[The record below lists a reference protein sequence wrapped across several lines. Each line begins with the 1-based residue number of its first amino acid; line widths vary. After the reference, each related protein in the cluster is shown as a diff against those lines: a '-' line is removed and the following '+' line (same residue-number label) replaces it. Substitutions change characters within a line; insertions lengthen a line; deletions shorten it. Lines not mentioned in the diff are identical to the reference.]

1 MPDHVELRTG
11 AYYDSVTLMQ
21 VSRAVAATPG
31 VQAAQVAMAT
41 ELNLDVLRGMGFE
54 VPPSAPNDLVV
65 AIRGDESAIAAGLGA
80 LEAALVGS
88 RSAATGSAGLGA
100 APPPHTL
107 GRAIRLSGADL
118 ALVSVPGEHAVA
130 EALDAVRAGISVM
143 VFSDNVPVED
153 EVRLKDA
160 AAAAGV
166 LVMGP
171 DCGTAVIG
179 GVGLGFANV
188 VRPGPVGLVA
198 ASGTGAQQVMCLLD
212 TAGVGISHCLGVGG
226 RDLSSA
232 VAGRSTKQA
241 LAALAADP
249 ATETIVVVSK
259 PPAPEVLAD
268 LEAYAATLGKP
279 VHWATLGPGRPDL
292 TAAVEDVLF
301 ATGHPV
307 PERWRTWRPGVSDDE
322 WSELTPEARRAAVQG
337 SSLRGLFC
345 GGTLADEAMLITAEH
360 LGDIRSNIPLRPDL
374 ALGPDLRDPGH
385 VVIDF
390 GDDALTRG
398 RAHPMID
405 PSLRLER
412 ITVEAADPTCGVL
425 LLDLVLGHG
434 AHPDPAPELSDA
446 VRAARATASAEGRHL
461 DVVVSLNG
469 TEGDPQGLQR
479 STGHLVQAG
488 AVVIL
493 SNAAATRE
501 ALRLLGHDTN
511 AQASGGAAY
520 STEEWPLSTAHE
532 ERAPDRG
539 TAGTAYAIGAG
550 ERAALGTEPLHGL
563 LSAEVSVAAAGVSLL
578 ADSLRAQA
586 VSVTEAAWQPPL
598 PGTATDLRRVLA
610 DPQRD
615 TANAEALRRMTAAGA
630 DLVDVRPASEALGLE
645 RGTFLHAGPPIT
657 FDRASGPLRG
667 ALVGAMLLE
676 GLADT
681 AEQAEERLAKGD
693 GITLEPCHHRDAV
706 GPMAGVVSP
715 SMWVYELRDE
725 VHDHTSWC
733 SLNEGLGKVLRYGA
747 YGPEVI
753 DRLRWMNAVLGPILQ
768 QAVRARADQQGPIDI
783 KAIIAQMLQMGDE
796 GHNRNR
802 AGSLMLLREL
812 LPTMITADASS
823 TDIAEAVRFSGANE
837 HFFLNLGMPA
847 CKLSTLAAHGI
858 PGSSVVTTMA
868 RNGTDFGIRVSGT
881 GDAWFTGPANTP
893 EGLFLGSYGPDD
905 ANPDIGDSA
914 ITETGGIGGFA
925 MAAAPAI
932 VRFVGGDVPFALRA
946 TQTMYE
952 ITVGEHTAY
961 QVPILEFRGTPTGID
976 VTAVART
983 GILPQ
988 INTGMAGRV
997 AGTGQ
1002 VGAGLVTPPAECFT
1016 QALAALAGAVQ
1027 EG

>member
-1 MPDHVELRTG
+1 VADHVELRTG
-11 AYYDSVTLMQ
+11 AYLDSVTLMQ
-21 VSRAVAATPG
+21 VSRTVAAAPG
-31 VQAAQVAMAT
+31 VEAAQVAMAT
-41 ELNLDVLRGMGFE
+41 ELNLDVIRGMGFE
-54 VPPSAPNDLVV
+54 VPPSSPNDLVV
-65 AIRGDESAIAAGLGA
+65 AIRGDEAGVAAGQAA
-80 LEAALVGS
+80 LETALTQS
-88 RSAATGSAGLGA
+88 RSAAGGSGGLGEAPA
-100 APPPHTL
+100 ARTL
-107 GRAIRLSGADL
+107 GGAIRLSGADL

-130 EALDAVRAGISVM
+130 EALDAVRAGVSVM

-160 AAAAGV
+160 AAAADV

-171 DCGTAVIG
+171 DCGTAVVG
-179 GVGLGFANV
+179 GVALGFANV
-188 VRPGPVGLVA
+188 VQVGSVGLVA

-212 TAGVGISHCLGVGG
+212 AAGVGISHCLGVGG

-232 VAGRSTKQA
+232 VAARSTKQA

-249 ATETIVVVSK
+249 ETTSIIVVSK
-259 PPAPEVLAD
+259 PPAAEVLAD
-268 LEAYAATLGKP
+268 LESYAASLGKP
-279 VHWATLGPGRPDL
+279 AHWATLGAGRPDL
-292 TAAVEDVLF
+292 TAAVESALA

-307 PERWRTWRPGVSDDE
+307 PEHWPSWGPGTSAE
-322 WSELTPEARRAAVQG
+322 ESSELEPAARGAAARGAAAQG

-345 GGTLADEAMLITAEH
+345 GGTLADEAMLVAGEVV
-360 LGDIRSNIPLRPDL
+360 GDIRSNIPLRPEL
-374 ALGPDLRDPGH
+374 ALGPDLRDAGH

-390 GDDALTRG
+390 GDDAMTQG

-412 ITVEAADPTCGVL
+412 IAVEAADPSCGVL

-434 AHPDPAPELSDA
+434 AHADPAPELA
-446 VRAARATASAEGRHL
+446 AAIRAALATAAADGRHL
-461 DVVVSLNG
+461 DVVVSLTG
-469 TEGDPQGLQR
+469 SAGDPQGLQP
-479 STGHLVQAG
+479 SAGLLVQAG
-488 AVVIL
+488 AHVQL
-493 SNAAATRE
+493 SNAEATRE
-501 ALRLLGHDTN
+501 ALRLLGHDV
-511 AQASGGAAY
+511 AA
-520 STEEWPLSTAHE
+520 PV
-532 ERAPDRG
+532 RATG
-539 TAGTAYAIGAG
+539 GTAYASEPRDGGDAG
-550 ERAALGTEPLHGL
+550 SEPLRGL
-563 LSAEVSVAAAGVSLL
+563 LERDISVAAAGVSLFSD
-578 ADSLRAQA
+578 ALRAQA
-586 VSVTEAAWQPPL
+586 VSVTEAAWQPPM
-598 PGTATDLRRVLA
+598 PGTAGDLRQVLA
-610 DPQRD
+610 DARRD
-615 TANAEALRRMTAAGA
+615 AANAEALRRMTAAGA
-630 DLVDVRPASEALGLE
+630 DLVDVRPAHEALGLE
-645 RGTFLHAGPPIT
+645 RGTFLHAGPPIE
-657 FDRASGPLRG
+657 FARASGPLKG
-667 ALVGAMLLE
+667 ALIGAMLFE

-681 AEQAEERLAKGD
+681 AEEAEAKLERGD

-706 GPMAGVVSP
+706 GPMAGVISP

-725 VHDHTSWC
+725 VHDNTSWC

-747 YGPEVI
+747 YGPEVV
-753 DRLRWMNAVLGPILQ
+753 DRLRWMNTILGPILQ
-768 QAVRARADQQGPIDI
+768 QAVRARVEQGSIDI
-783 KAIIAQMLQMGDE
+783 KTIIAQMLQMGDE

-812 LPTMITADASS
+812 LPTMITADAPSS
-823 TDIAEAVRFSGANE
+823 DIAEAVRFSGANE

-881 GDAWFTGPANTP
+881 GDEWFTGPANTP

-914 ITETGGIGGFA
+914 ITETAGIGGFA

-932 VRFVGGDVPFALRA
+932 VKFVGGDVPFALRA

-976 VTAVART
+976 VAAVART

-1002 VGAGLVTPPAECFT
+1002 VGAGLVTPPEQCFT
-1016 QALAALAGAVQ
+1016 QALAALARAAGAH
-1027 EG
+1027 